1 MEQEIERK
9 FLVKEIPSLTG
20 IKPVHYERY
29 FLQRGSTVEE
39 RIQKKDNTFEYEK
52 KVTISPIESHKEKKV
67 ISEEEY
73 SNLKQTSSDAIIRNS
88 FVLNTNPEVSLK
100 IYEARFKGLV
110 RAEVEFKSVEE
121 AKSFTPFD
129 WMGKEITNSP
139 LGRDS
144 KLLDL
149 TDQEFQELLHLA

>member
-1 MEQEIERK
+1 MKQEIERK
-9 FLVKEIPSLTG
+9 FLVKEIPNLTG

-52 KVTISPIESHKEKKV
+52 KVTISPIESHKEKRI

-73 SNLKQTSSDAIIRNS
+73 NNLKQRSSDAIIRES
-88 FVLNTNPEVSLK
+88 YILATNPEVSLK
-100 IYEARFKGLV
+100 IYEGRFKGLMRV
-110 RAEVEFKSVEE
+110 EVEFKSVEE
-121 AKSFTPFD
+121 ANSFIPQD
-129 WMGKEITNSP
+129 WMGEEITNSP
-139 LGRDS
+139 LGRDG

-149 TDQEFQELLHLA
+149 TDQEFQELLRSV